1 MGTNMESLKEDKER
15 EERIEIE
22 IIVDAYDE
30 EERSMGWYYYLEDKM
45 RFPFNARCIK
55 ERRTS
60 PLKKGEV
67 IEVIGMA
74 PEEDCEKEIFVEIRW
89 QDRTLGAP
97 LSQLEGIAVDE
108 DTQQAMDDWRYWT
121 GRGYEF

>member
-1 MGTNMESLKEDKER
+1 MESLKEDKER